1 VCGEQGGAIGKGD
14 GDGVDGGLFVE
25 DMVNVVRDEMT
36 GGARIAEGCRAPL
49 RVYVMYMQSSS
60 LI

>member
-1 VCGEQGGAIGKGD
+1 MCGAQGGTVGKGD

-25 DMVNVVRDEMT
+25 DMVAVVRDEMT
-36 GGARIAEGCRAPL
+36 GGARIAEGCWVPL
-49 RVYVMYMQSSS
+49 RVYVMYMQIRS